1 MKEIQ
6 LTLSQKTEEGIH
18 IFKLGGVLGVEG
30 ASGLQGLF
38 NACLREKAYK
48 LIIDMSDLTFISSAG
63 VGTFLSVIGE
73 LRKQGGDLIFVSMP
87 EKIRRVFDSLDM
99 LDYFLVQDS
108 IEDAI
113 KSFAHK
119 TGEEMPEPPTETPT
133 QVSSLQTEP
142 SPEFNSA
149 RDLVQMLAAEPP
161 EGRIEALLNY
171 VMNNLKLSY
180 SQLLPMPESTKGIF
194 LIHKGDYF
202 PPIEVE
208 DLEGISSSLVT
219 LKAPLERDGIEEN
232 SGFMRVF
239 GSRQTVLL
247 EPVIVEERLE
257 GLLLIG
263 ARVDGKPFT
272 EMQKAFLDTAA
283 GMLSVVIANPVSTEI
298 DTARELERRMVE
310 METLFIVS
318 RELNKSLEVE
328 DLINNFLIILL
339 GQMST
344 NRAAFL
350 IFDETNSSFT
360 FYATKGVPAEYT
372 EKFAL
377 PASSPLIALM
387 SKVNEP
393 ILAKSIPA
401 DLEARG
407 RLKTLTQLFEIF
419 LPLKSKGRLLGIVC
433 LGAKV
438 TNRDYTP
445 KNQEILTAMGNQAS
459 TALDNAFLINRLRE
473 TIGGVMKALISAIE
487 AKDPFTRGHTE
498 RVARLSTAIADRLN
512 LSVEERRQLLYGCVL
527 HDIGKIGIPES
538 ILTNPNT
545 LTEAELRE
553 LQRHPLIGVSILDK
567 MKFLDKAKLIVRH
580 HHERFDG
587 RGYPD
592 GLADKDIPL
601 GARILAISNAF
612 DAMTHDRR
620 HRAAPGYAKALE
632 EIRQHAGT
640 QFDPELAQLFLNILS
655 ENPKAWQ

>member
-38 NACLREKAYK
+38 NACLREKAFK
-48 LIIDMSDLTFISSAG
+48 LIIDMSELTFISSAG
-63 VGTFLSVIGE
+63 VGTFLSVVGE

-99 LDYFLVQDS
+99 LDYFLVLDS
-108 IEDAI
+108 VEDAI
-113 KSFAHK
+113 KSFARK

-133 QVSSLQTEP
+133 EVSSLQTEP
-142 SPEFNSA
+142 SPEFYSA
-149 RDLVQMLAAEPP
+149 RDMAQLLAAEPP
-161 EGRIEALLNY
+161 EGRIEALLNF
-171 VMNNLKLSY
+171 VMNYLKLSY
-180 SQLLPMPESTKGIF
+180 VQLLPMPNGTKGIF
-194 LIHKGDYF
+194 LIHKGDYVS
-202 PPIEVE
+202 PIEVE
-208 DLEGISSSLVT
+208 DLEGISSSLASIKIAVV
-219 LKAPLERDGIEEN
+219 KDGIEEN

-239 GSRQTVLL
+239 GNRQAVLL
-247 EPVIVEERLE
+247 EPVLVEDHLE
-257 GLLLIG
+257 ALLMLG
-263 ARVDGKPFT
+263 GRADGKPFT
-272 EMQKAFLDTAA
+272 DTQKAFLDTAA
-283 GMLSVVIANPVSTEI
+283 GMLSVIITNPVSSEI

-360 FYATKGVPAEYT
+360 FYATKGVPNEYT

-393 ILAKSIPA
+393 VLTKSIPA

-438 TNRDYTP
+438 TNRDYTS
-445 KNQEILTAMGNQAS
+445 KDQEILTAMGNQAS
-459 TALDNAFLINRLRE
+459 TALDNAFLINRLRD

-512 LSVEERRQLLYGCVL
+512 LSVEDRRQLLYGCVL

-592 GLADKDIPL
+592 GLAGKDIPL
-601 GARILAISNAF
+601 GARILSIANAF

>member
-1 MKEIQ
+1 
-6 LTLSQKTEEGIH
+6 
-18 IFKLGGVLGVEG
+18 
-30 ASGLQGLF
+30 
-38 NACLREKAYK
+38 
-48 LIIDMSDLTFISSAG
+48 
-63 VGTFLSVIGE
+63 
-73 LRKQGGDLIFVSMP
+73 
-87 EKIRRVFDSLDM
+87 
-99 LDYFLVQDS
+99 
-108 IEDAI
+108 
-113 KSFAHK
+113 
-119 TGEEMPEPPTETPT
+119 
-133 QVSSLQTEP
+133 
-142 SPEFNSA
+142 
-149 RDLVQMLAAEPP
+149 
-161 EGRIEALLNY
+161 
-171 VMNNLKLSY
+171 
-180 SQLLPMPESTKGIF
+180 
-194 LIHKGDYF
+194 
-202 PPIEVE
+202 
-208 DLEGISSSLVT
+208 
-219 LKAPLERDGIEEN
+219 
-232 SGFMRVF
+232 
-239 GSRQTVLL
+239 
-247 EPVIVEERLE
+247 
-257 GLLLIG
+257 
-263 ARVDGKPFT
+263 
-272 EMQKAFLDTAA
+272 
-283 GMLSVVIANPVSTEI
+283 
-298 DTARELERRMVE
+298 MVE

-360 FYATKGVPAEYT
+360 FFATKGVPTEYT

-387 SKVNEP
+387 SKANEP

-438 TNRDYTP
+438 TNRDYAQ
-445 KNQEILTAMGNQAS
+445 KDQEILTAMGNQAS

-498 RVARLSTAIADRLN
+498 RVARLSTAIAERLN

-592 GLADKDIPL
+592 GLAGKDIPL
-601 GARILAISNAF
+601 GARILAIANAF

-620 HRAAPGYAKALE
+620 HRTAPGYAKALE